1 MSSLPDTEP
10 AEDHPQQL
18 IGRNGTSDPPQR
30 LMGQSQFLGKEIEGL
45 VSQRHVVAGVL
56 QVLQCFGKCLQV
68 ALAGDED
75 AFLARLKAGNVEQFL
90 AEGVDAL
97 AGFGGKTQG
106 FALRRR
112 GCITFRRV
120 T

>member
-30 LMGQSQFLGKEIEGL
+30 LMGQSQFLGKEIKGL

-75 AFLARLKAGNVEQFL
+75 AFLAGLEAGDVQKL
-90 AEGVDAL
+90 AAEGFDAL
-97 AGFGGKTQG
+97 PCAGGQAQYLGG
-106 FALRRR
+106 
-112 GCITFRRV
+112 
-120 T
+120 

>member
-1 MSSLPDTEP
+1 MFRLPMGPLQKSHDFLNTMSGRASSACRLLPDTEP

-68 ALAGDED
+68 ALAG
-75 AFLARLKAGNVEQFL
+75 V
-90 AEGVDAL
+90 
-97 AGFGGKTQG
+97 KTPSWPG
-106 FALRRR
+106 
-112 GCITFRRV
+112 
-120 T
+120 